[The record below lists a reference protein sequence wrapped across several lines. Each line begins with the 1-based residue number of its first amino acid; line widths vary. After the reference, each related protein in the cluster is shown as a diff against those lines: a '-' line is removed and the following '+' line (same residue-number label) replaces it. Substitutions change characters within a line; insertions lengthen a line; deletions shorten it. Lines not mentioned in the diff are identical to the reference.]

1 MKSPLVFIII
11 LSYNSEKWINACL
24 TSVLATA
31 YNNFKVIV
39 VDNGSTDNSV
49 SEAKSFLPNIEL
61 LLNRENLGFVK
72 GNNVGIARA
81 LNQQADYLVLLN
93 PDTRVTSEW
102 LTAMIDVGEAENSI
116 GILGA
121 VQYSYHDKTFNSWT
135 QIVLANH
142 LDDLTPPPAGPA
154 WLPME
159 WVEGACFAVK
169 REVFQRIGL
178 LDPIYI
184 SFYEE
189 IDFCR
194 RAACYGY
201 QTALVVNSRI
211 HHYRGGSWKA
221 GRDQS
226 QMRDYFCDRGQFIYA
241 LTDPRRS
248 FPGNLK
254 WYFITLLT
262 KLKEILKHP
271 NLKRFWHLLAIQAEL
286 LGKWPGIYGKW
297 RRERQAATF

>member
-1 MKSPLVFIII
+1 MQRPLVYIVI
-11 LSYNSEKWINACL
+11 LSYNSARWLEACL
-24 TSVLATA
+24 TSVFATD
-31 YNNFKVIV
+31 YPNFKVVV
-39 VDNGSTDNSV
+39 VDNASTDSSV
-49 SEAKSFLPNIEL
+49 AEIRKFLPQVEWR
-61 LLNRENLGFVK
+61 LNQENLGFAA
-72 GNNVGIARA
+72 GNNIGIAQA
-81 LNQQADYLVLLN
+81 LSRQADYVVLLN
-93 PDTRVTSEW
+93 PDTKVTPGW
-102 LTAMIDVGEAENSI
+102 LTAMIEVAEAETGI
-116 GILGA
+116 GIIGA
-121 VQYSYHDKTFNSWT
+121 VQYSYHDETFNSWT
-135 QIVLANH
+135 QSALTNFLAE
-142 LDDLTPPPAGPA
+142 LAMLPAGLV

-159 WVEGACFAVK
+159 WVEGSCFLVK
-169 REVFQRIGL
+169 QEVFQRIGL

-194 RAACYGY
+194 RAACSGY
-201 QTALVVNSRI
+201 RTALAVNSRV
-211 HHYRGGSWKA
+211 HHYRGGSWVED
-221 GRDQS
+221 GNR
-226 QMRDYFCDRGQFIYA
+226 MRDYFCDRGQFIYA

-262 KLKEILKHP
+262 KLREVLKHP